1 MLYSNTGEWVSI
13 YQIIS
18 FETYSVIIQIDCS
31 STKRSKMKKGDL
43 HRYMYGGVAERALR
57 LKQRTH
63 RENRQQAG
71 CPPHEGRNRPVE
83 SKVRIKKKSVSFSDD
98 RARERTKTWHHDT
111 RDEARDYA
119 RDEARDE
126 ERDDVTDDKRCDD
139 ATEKRE
145 ESFTLPAIDEVSPAL
160 ESCVFEALKV
170 VNLLVDE
177 SDGEESFDGDSSS
190 CYFSDGGGDDDDA
203 CFSHDT
209 TIPTD
214 NRSRHAIGPHGA
226 SAVVKKMHVI
236 IPPGNM
242 GVAVV
247 DSKRGPLI
255 AAVSKS
261 CPVDLM
267 VGDVIAS
274 VDGRDTFALNADRV
288 LKILWGRSDQHRFL
302 IILRTGES

>member
-1 MLYSNTGEWVSI
+1 
-13 YQIIS
+13 
-18 FETYSVIIQIDCS
+18 
-31 STKRSKMKKGDL
+31 MKKSDL
-43 HRYMYGGVAERALR
+43 HRYMYGGVAERPYVYAHIARR
-57 LKQRTH
+57 LKQRKN

-71 CPPHEGRNRPVE
+71 SPPHEGRNRPVE
-83 SKVRIKKKSVSFSDD
+83 SKVRIQKKSVSFSYD

-190 CYFSDGGGDDDDA
+190 CYMYFSDGGGDDDDA

-209 TIPTD
+209 TIRTD
-214 NRSRHAIGPHGA
+214 NRSRHAIGHHDV
-226 SAVVKKMHVI
+226 SAVVKKII